1 MMMPDF
7 TACHRAADEICA
19 LLDCYGTSSGN
30 FLPKF
35 RDHLLPLVHVTDRV
49 FRNAGKKLPLLAA

>member
-7 TACHRAADEICA
+7 TAYHRAADEICA
-19 LLDCYGTSSGN
+19 LLGCYATSSGN

-35 RDHLLPLVHVTDRV
+35 RNNLLPLVHGPDRV
-49 FRNAGKKLPLLAA
+49 FRNAGKELPLLAS